1 MRRILFVLETR
12 FLPGFITGQ
21 TVSAHALCA
30 RLAAEGHEPIVV
42 CLPEPRDAAPPQ
54 GAPVPAY
61 TVLCLADPV
70 TAMIEMIGALAPDA
84 VVVHGTQAAAKA
96 AGMPTARQQRLHIYF
111 STTFYGYPAP
121 TAEAAPKFHY
131 AVNSPYLAM
140 FAQAYLGHPVA
151 LVPPVI
157 ESEQYRC
164 RPQGDCV
171 LFVNPVASKGV
182 HLVDAIAERLPHR
195 RFLIVKSWPHQQRF
209 PNVSFQRENAE
220 WLESTHDMRPV
231 YARAKLVLMPT
242 IMEEGWGRTV
252 SEAQVSGIPAIVSD
266 RGGHSHTVGPGGLA
280 LSLGEPVERWCAA
293 IEELFNDPTRY
304 RALSEAARRHAARDE
319 LVPANVTARFLEF
332 LAS

>member
-12 FLPGFITGQ
+12 FLPGFITGH
-21 TVSAHALCA
+21 TVSVHALCA

-42 CLPEPRDAAPPQ
+42 CLPEPGNAPPPP

-61 TVLCLADPV
+61 AVLRLADPV
-70 TAMIEMIGALAPDA
+70 TAMLEMIGALAPDS

-96 AGMPTARQQRLHIYF
+96 AGHAAARRHRLHIYF

-121 TAEAAPKFHY
+121 AAEAAPNFRY

-140 FAQAYLGHPVA
+140 FARAYLGHEVA

-164 RPQGDCV
+164 RPEGDCV

-182 HLVDAIAERLPHR
+182 HLVEAIAERLPQR
-195 RFLIVKSWPHQQRF
+195 RFLIVKSWSQQQQFPHVQFDR
-209 PNVSFQRENAE
+209 PNVE
-220 WLESTHDMRPV
+220 WAESTHDMRPV

-266 RGGHSHTVGPGGLA
+266 RGGLPHTVGPGGLA

-293 IEELFNDPTRY
+293 IEELFNDRA
-304 RALSEAARRHAARDE
+304 RHAALSDAALRHAARAE
-319 LVPANVTARFLEF
+319 LAPANVTARFVEF
-332 LAS
+332 LAA